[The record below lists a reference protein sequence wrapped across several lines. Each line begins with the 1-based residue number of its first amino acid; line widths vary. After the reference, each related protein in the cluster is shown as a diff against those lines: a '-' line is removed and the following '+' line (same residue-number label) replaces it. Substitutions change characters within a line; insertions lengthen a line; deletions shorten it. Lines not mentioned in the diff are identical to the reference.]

1 MNMMPKFFRS
11 GVCLILSLAVASLLA
26 GCQTT
31 DSPAPGKPAGPGAT
45 AGNTGGGG
53 ETVFQV
59 GELLKIDFSGTVVSE
74 LRSHEEHIKDD
85 GTITLEYI
93 GSIKA
98 AGKTAGQL
106 QTEIYT
112 NYVPRFYRNL
122 NVTVRGSDRFYYV
135 GGEVK
140 AAARQPYLGPITVTG
155 AIKSAG
161 DFTDFAKKRKVR
173 LIRANSTKAII
184 VDCIKAL
191 EDPRLDLP
199 VYPGD
204 RIDVPRRIL

>member
-31 DSPAPGKPAGPGAT
+31 DSPAPGKPTGAGEA
-45 AGNTGGGG
+45 AGNTRAGG

-59 GELLKIDFSGTVVSE
+59 GELVKIDFSGTVVSE
-74 LRSHEEHIKDD
+74 LRPHEEHIKED

-140 AAARQPYLGPITVTG
+140 SAARQPYLGPITVTG

-161 DFTDFAKKRKVR
+161 DFTDFAKKTEVQ
-173 LIRANSTKAII
+173 LIRLNAEKPII
-184 VDCIKAL
+184 INCNKAL
-191 EDPRLDLP
+191 KNPRLDLP

-204 RIDVPRRIL
+204 QIYVPRRIF